1 MLSKSAKYH
10 HNCHIRY
17 SPYNLA
23 RKKKSLR
30 SKNKKAEVAQ
40 SSAIL
45 RWYLL
50 AQILVHLQV
59 QQFQILFALHAVNMM
74 LLRKKVHAA
83 GAFHA
88 SKSKLNSEH
97 VIKLTNNWRG
107 TGVYIGDNALVN
119 SLLVLTAHFTTKVV
133 QLTYTINLPKSRR
146 M

>member
-1 MLSKSAKYH
+1 MISIGSNSRA
-10 HNCHIRY
+10 
-17 SPYNLA
+17 SP
-23 RKKKSLR
+23 
-30 SKNKKAEVAQ
+30 
-40 SSAIL
+40 SSAIPNSICITCGEHD
-45 RWYLL
+45 
-50 AQILVHLQV
+50 AIE
-59 QQFQILFALHAVNMM
+59 
-74 LLRKKVHAA
+74 KVHAA